1 MEGWIKFF
9 RQFTKWEWYKDTN
22 VKSLF
27 IHLLLSANH
36 KDKNWQGVLIKKG
49 QLITSI
55 NSLSE
60 ETGLSVQ
67 NIRTALNKLKSTNE
81 ITIETTS
88 KYTLITI
95 EKYAFYQSISDD
107 SNTEDNKE
115 INKQLTNEQQT
126 TNKQL
131 TTNKN
136 EKNIKNDKN
145 DKKNI
150 SKKERKE
157 TFDKLIENY
166 TTNDELKEELKNHL
180 ATRKAKKATLT
191 NRAIE
196 LSLKKLDEL
205 VKSVPVNEQE
215 GMKLKIVRQS
225 IERGWTGFFPI
236 QENNKKND
244 GWDYIK
250 QESQRYKKQDLPF

>member
-1 MEGWIKFF
+1 MEGWIKLY
-9 RQFTKWEWYKDTN
+9 RQLVNWEWYQDANTFR
-22 VKSLF
+22 VF
-27 IHLLLSANH
+27 IHLVLIANH
-36 KDKNWQGVLIKKG
+36 EDAKWQGRIILRGQVLTSYDHLAQALKLTVQNVRTSIKKLEKTG
-49 QLITSI
+49 EITI
-55 NSLSE
+55 
-60 ETGLSVQ
+60 
-67 NIRTALNKLKSTNE
+67 KSTNKF
-81 ITIETTS
+81 S
-88 KYTLITI
+88 LITI
-95 EKYAFYQSISDD
+95 EKYGNFQS
-107 SNTEDNKE
+107 SNFE
-115 INKQLTNEQQT
+115 INKQNNNQLTNNQQT

>member
-1 MEGWIKFF
+1 MDGWIKLF
-9 RQFTKWEWYKDTN
+9 RQFIKWEWYKDTN

-36 KDKNWQGVLIKKG
+36 KDKNWQGIIIKKG

-67 NIRTALNKLKSTNE
+67 NIRTALNKLKSTSE
-81 ITIETTS
+81 ITIKTTN

-95 EKYAFYQSISDD
+95 EKYTFYQCIGND
-107 SNTEDNKE
+107 NNIEDNKE
-115 INKQLTNEQQT
+115 FNKQLTNEQQT

-131 TTNKN
+131 TTNNN

-145 DKKNI
+145 EKKNI
-150 SKKERKE
+150 SKKE
-157 TFDKLIENY
+157 TFDELIEKY

-196 LSLKKLDEL
+196 LSLKRLDEL

-215 GMKLKIVRQS
+215 GMKLKIVRKS

-236 QENNKKND
+236 QENNRSND

-250 QESQRYKKQDLPF
+250 QESQRYRNQDLPF

>member
-36 KDKNWQGVLIKKG
+36 KDKNWKGVLIKKG

-205 VKSVPVNEQE
+205 VKIVPVNEQE

-236 QENNKKND
+236 QENNKNND
-244 GWDYIK
+244 GWNYIK
-250 QESQRYKKQDLPF
+250 QESQRYKNQDLPF